1 MKPPKLNFKS
11 FLFELIIV
19 FVGVYG
25 AFELNRYQEHQ
36 REQRIKINYF
46 NSFQSELVKL
56 TSDIRYSQRQINQKL
71 AALDSGFASGGQ
83 PVLTPLKLSFVAP
96 MLISKAGFN
105 DDVFTQMSAELS
117 ASLSGGYDNVQEVA
131 KLADEFNRACTLH
144 LLAKS
149 QREFYDRKGQLK
161 PEYNWYYQDLMYL
174 KNRFDLLEKMISQGA
189 LPATKQVLESLD

>member
-36 REQRIKINYF
+36 REERIKINYF

-71 AALDSGFASGGQ
+71 AVLDSGFSSGSR
-83 PVLTPLKLSFVAP
+83 PALTPLKLSFEAR
-96 MLISKAGFN
+96 MLITKAGFN
-105 DDVFTQMSAELS
+105 DDVFTQMSASLS
-117 ASLSGGYDNVQEVA
+117 ASLSGGYDNVQEVS
-131 KLADEFNRACTLH
+131 KLADEFNRACILH
-144 LLAKS
+144 LLAKN
-149 QREFYDRKGQLK
+149 QNEFYDTKGQLK
-161 PEYNWYYQDLMYL
+161 PEYGWYYQDLLHL
-174 KNRFDLLEKMISQGA
+174 KYRFDRLEKMISEGA
-189 LPATKQVLESLD
+189 LPATKEVLKELE